1 MRFAGNIFNKYESP
15 EDYKQKLEAETEA
28 YYMRN
33 PDKIDEL
40 RRAQLET
47 AYRPMLSALSILRGG
62 SE

>member
-15 EDYKQKLEAETEA
+15 EDYERKLEAETAA
-28 YYMRN
+28 YYSRN

-40 RRAQLET
+40 RRAH
-47 AYRPMLSALSILRGG
+47 YSPIFSALSFLTGG